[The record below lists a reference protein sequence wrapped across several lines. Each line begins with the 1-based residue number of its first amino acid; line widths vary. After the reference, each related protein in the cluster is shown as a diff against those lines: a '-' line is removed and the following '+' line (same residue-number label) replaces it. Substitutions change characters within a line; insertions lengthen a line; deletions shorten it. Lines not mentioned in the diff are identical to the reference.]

1 MRFRTVLTVLVA
13 VVLAACGGGASPAAS
28 PTAARR
34 GARSASA
41 TASAT
46 PDLSGMTLTL
56 WQSTGMADSIQN
68 VWRNFE
74 AATGAK
80 IDYIAIP
87 DPFEDGVWSKWL
99 VGDRPDILGFH
110 GDKLNLARLGA
121 DKNLLDLSNEAF
133 VGKTKFG
140 LLDRVGRLD
149 GKVYAAFTTFP
160 SVSGVFYNKDVFQK
174 LSLTAPKNWDELMA
188 MCDKI
193 TQADPNITPIAAGG
207 GAMWPLQFIAASYM
221 SDEVKAGIEDEIN
234 AGTVKF
240 TDPRIT
246 AMNKS
251 VLDLKNRGCFEKDLA
266 TTQYEDQIARLAAGK
281 AAMAF
286 QGAFLL
292 DDLYSS
298 DGKDK
303 IDKLIGYFP
312 VSAKGTLAFWTTGQ
326 TGTYMVPLNK
336 DPAKQAAALEFIRY
350 ATGPGYEK
358 FLEDSGDPPVFEGFE
373 ASSTVSPV
381 KLELAKFLEAGA
393 EQFFGST
400 LKYPRGPWHVM
411 LSEMLSGDKTPED
424 VGKAMQEACSTAA
437 AAAGESPSP

>member
-1 MRFRTVLTVLVA
+1 MRVRNLLAVLFAAT
-13 VVLAACGGGASPAAS
+13 LAACSAATTPSPQ
-28 PTAARR
+28 PTTAATQQ
-34 GARSASA
+34 ASA
-41 TASAT
+41 TAEAT

-87 DPFEDGVWSKWL
+87 DPFEDGVFSKWL

-133 VGKTKFG
+133 VAKMKYHLYDSVGK
-140 LLDRVGRLD
+140 VD

-160 SVSGVFYNKDVFQK
+160 SVSGVFYNKDVFTRLGLQ
-174 LSLTAPKNWDELMA
+174 APTNWDGLLA
-188 MCDKI
+188 LCDKVR
-193 TQADPNITPIAAGG
+193 QADASVTPIAAGG

-251 VLDLKNRGCFEKDLA
+251 VLDLKDRGCFEQDLA
-266 TTQYEDQIARLAAGK
+266 TTQYEDQIARLAEGK

-312 VSAKGTLAFWTTGQ
+312 VSAQGTLAFWTTGQ

-336 DPAKQAAALEFIRY
+336 DPAKQAGALEFIRY
-350 ATGPGYEK
+350 ATGAGYEK
-358 FLEDSGDPPVFEGFE
+358 FLADSGDPPIFEGFQ
-373 ASSTVSPV
+373 AGSTVSPV
-381 KLELAKFLEAGA
+381 KLELDQFLQSGSV
-393 EQFFGST
+393 QFFGST
-400 LKYPRGPWHVM
+400 LKYPRGPWHVF

-424 VGKAMQEACSTAA
+424 VGKAMQEAWDTAA